1 MTLANLSIKINIEIW
16 EEESAMSNIFYR
28 KQYKKIGSV
37 KSGMEIVIDTP
48 KVTRDLIEYII
59 EYERPRVI
67 SFTDKVKI
75 IDENCF
81 YHMNVD
87 YISFNSAINVEEIR
101 TAAFKKA
108 FRLHCVDC
116 FENVEK
122 IDESAFEEAKSE
134 DSLYMPNVKQIP
146 SKCFKNA
153 KFLSVIVPNAE
164 QIADDAMDGLQVENS
179 INV

>member
-1 MTLANLSIKINIEIW
+1 ML
-16 EEESAMSNIFYR
+16 
-28 KQYKKIGSV
+28 KKYVLQHS
-37 KSGMEIVIDTP
+37 
-48 KVTRDLIEYII
+48 
-59 EYERPRVI
+59 
-67 SFTDKVKI
+67 
-75 IDENCF
+75 
-81 YHMNVD
+81 
-87 YISFNSAINVEEIR
+87 
-101 TAAFKKA
+101 KKA

-134 DSLYMPNVKQIP
+134 DSLYMPNVKRIP
-146 SKCFKNA
+146 AKCFKNA